1 MSTKEI
7 QEKIVEHMKQWQKIE
22 NASVA
27 QMSAIIEKT
36 QNPVIQIVMEII
48 QRDSQMHHRVQQMI
62 VDSLERQAIVLTPE
76 DLGQIWD
83 LIEKHIAMEEETV
96 KLAEESLAALK
107 GKKMVVQEYLLNYL
121 KTDEIKHDELLESL
135 AKIKSGMY
143 PYG

>member
-1 MSTKEI
+1 MSTKEV
-7 QEKIVEHMKQWQKIE
+7 QEQIVANMQKWQKIE

-62 VDSLERQAIVLTPE
+62 TDSLEREAIVLTPD
-76 DLGQIWD
+76 DLGKIWD
-83 LIEKHIAMEEETV
+83 LVEKHIAMEEETI
-96 KLAEESLAALK
+96 KISEECLAALK

-121 KTDEIKHDELLESL
+121 KVDEEKHDMLLETL
-135 AKIKSGMY
+135 DKIKSGMY